1 MFYIVQ
7 LQISCNSDQSAWK
20 VVANVLKA
28 TKKNA
33 LDNQITRVLITVLEA
48 VSGASAVMMAQCFI
62 HPQLMEAVSLQLE
75 EAGRMLACEPVGG
88 PLTEPRGEEGGQLRC
103 PVCGRPSSRR
113 DHLRRH
119 MRIHTGEKPHKCPYC
134 PFRSLLKWNV
144 KSHMQRRHS
153 LHWMPLAGSQ

>member
-1 MFYIVQ
+1 MVPVQ
-7 LQISCNSDQSAWK
+7 I
-20 VVANVLKA
+20 
-28 TKKNA
+28 
-33 LDNQITRVLITVLEA
+33 R
-48 VSGASAVMMAQCFI
+48 MMAYCFI
-62 HPQLMEAVSLQLE
+62 HPQLMDAVSLQLE
-75 EAGRMLACEPVGG
+75 EAGKMLVCEPLGG
-88 PLTEPRGEEGGQLRC
+88 PLSEPRGEEVGQLRC

-153 LHWMPLAGSQ
+153 LDWMPLDGSQWCHHMWHRLKLLIYWNLLFVWSHPQPVGIFKIFYLFNVIFFYHSQVV

>member
-1 MFYIVQ
+1 MKKLLPLY
-7 LQISCNSDQSAWK
+7 LHQSQM
-20 VVANVLKA
+20 LLM
-28 TKKNA
+28 T
-33 LDNQITRVLITVLEA
+33 NQSSKSLHHGGCEWASRVLMV
-48 VSGASAVMMAQCFI
+48 QCFL

-75 EAGRMLACEPVGG
+75 EAGRMLVCEPVGG

-113 DHLRRH
+113 DHLRRP